1 MTFSHCAAFVVPKAL
16 KSTCYEASA
25 LDSMGPW
32 HRLSIPGPASPGLL
46 HWASVARAASSVDPV
61 TLNPKLVLNPQ
72 TSRNIPRLFRS
83 RAGPRATGHAMQD
96 HAADFVSKLP
106 GSSLALLAASASVTL
121 RLRKARRLEWLEPLS
136 LSTLSPAGPARGG
149 GVLRVPC
156 HSAGPR
162 CDQMLHRSALPLCS
176 QKRRAVV
183 PSSARPRRFC
193 TWWCC
198 FGAGPTRFFL
208 GMLCR
213 CWTAPS
219 RLPDEETQDGR

>member
-162 CDQMLHRSALPLCS
+162 CDQMLHRSALLRSAALLSETPC
-176 QKRRAVV
+176 RRAVICQAAQILYLV
-183 PSSARPRRFC
+183 VLLWRGSYSV
-193 TWWCC
+193 
-198 FGAGPTRFFL
+198 FFRDAL
-208 GMLCR
+208 PLLDCAEP
-213 CWTAPS
+213 AP
-219 RLPDEETQDGR
+219 G